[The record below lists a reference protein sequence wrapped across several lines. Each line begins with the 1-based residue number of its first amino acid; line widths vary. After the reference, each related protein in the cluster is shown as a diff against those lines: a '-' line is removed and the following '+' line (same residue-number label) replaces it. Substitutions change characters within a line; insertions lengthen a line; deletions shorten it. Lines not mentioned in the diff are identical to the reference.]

1 MMSENDKRLNYIQG
15 RVDAHA
21 FHNARADMPYLL
33 GLVKQLRVQCKC
45 LAHDCQE
52 LEDSREYNA
61 GLVIE
66 RDAEI
71 AALRQQL
78 ATVTDLV
85 PEVDLMKRAADYA
98 LCTAAARHQP
108 IAPGV
113 QEDADHRTLI
123 MLAARIRAWRG
134 DGGEEREGESD
145 GD

>member
-1 MMSENDKRLNYIQG
+1 MIGENDERLNYIQG

-78 ATVTDLV
+78 ATVTALV
-85 PEVDLMKRAADYA
+85 PEAEL
-98 LCTAAARHQP
+98 L
-108 IAPGV
+108 
-113 QEDADHRTLI
+113 QETVWPCSRLRLDNTVNRLNA
-123 MLAARIRAWRG
+123 LAARIRAWRG
-134 DGGEEREGESD
+134 DGSGEEGVNN
-145 GD
+145 G

>member
-1 MMSENDKRLNYIQG
+1 MIGENDERLNYIQG

-71 AALRQQL
+71 AALRGQL
-78 ATVTDLV
+78 ATVTALV
-85 PEVDLMKRAADYA
+85 PEAELLMEAVWPCSRLRLDNTVNRLNALAAD
-98 LCTAAARHQP
+98 
-108 IAPGV
+108 
-113 QEDADHRTLI
+113 
-123 MLAARIRAWRG
+123 IRAWRG
-134 DGGEEREGESD
+134 DGEGREEGEGESD